1 MRHLAAVFAFLG
13 LSAFA
18 QERLQVHPAPPRP
31 FILTEEG
38 DTGRT
43 AIAVPTATPPGRYTA
58 TTSAGG
64 QSWTLDV
71 TPPDPVPASI
81 HPPAVLLNGWQIQT
95 LTGACPV
102 RPSSGSFGRL
112 EELFRAEGR
121 PVLFFDN
128 CRECP
133 GGSIED
139 CALALKDFLAV
150 QRTQAGDSVPE
161 FDLIGHSM
169 GGLIARAYLAGM
181 TPDGWFPPEDHRIRK
196 LVLIATPNFG
206 AYTIVSVDQQTRQ
219 MQEGSQF
226 QWDLATW
233 HQGSDDF
240 RGVDALAIAGAAH
253 NRQGDGVVSTMS
265 ASIAFAHGLERTRV
279 LDYCHTSG
287 INLLLFCRFSRTGI
301 AEVDNREHQT
311 WRILNSFLNGRT
323 DWRSIGSSAATDPW
337 LRLNSIGFGH
347 LYAADDQPLARGP
360 VLADPSLIL
369 TRSVF
374 PFVGLDGTSRPLS
387 VQTGLSGGV
396 FPLLFKYG
404 PVIGRVLAE
413 RRGPG
418 LAVEAGQWI
427 EILGQQLENA
437 EVQANNRPLFAEASE
452 AGRIRAWLPDDTTGL
467 VWLTVR
473 NDKGT
478 HTVRIM
484 ATRPAGG

>member
-1 MRHLAAVFAFLG
+1 MRHLAAVFALLG

-18 QERLQVHPAPPRP
+18 QERLQVHPTPPRP

-150 QRTQAGDSVPE
+150 QRTQAGDPVPE

-169 GGLIARAYLAGM
+169 GGLIARSYLAGM

-206 AYTIVSVDQQTRQ
+206 AYTVVSVDKQTRQ

-233 HQGSDDF
+233 HQGTDDL
-240 RGVDALAIAGAAH
+240 RGVDALAIVGSLH
-253 NRQGDGVVSTMS
+253 DQRGDGVVSMMS
-265 ASIAFAHGLERTRV
+265 ASIGFAHGRRRTRV
-279 LDYCHTSG
+279 LPYCHTSSPA
-287 INLLLFCRFSRTGI
+287 LLPFCGLARKGL
-301 AEVDNREHQT
+301 AEVDGPDHMT
-311 WRILNSFLNGRT
+311 WPLLNSFLNDRQ
-323 DWRSIGSSAATDPW
+323 DWYLNGEDGATNPW
-337 LRLNSIGFGH
+337 LRRNGIGFGH
-347 LYAADDQPLARGP
+347 LQSADDKPLARNP
-360 VLADPSLIL
+360 VLTEPVRLMEEM
-369 TRSVF
+369 VF
-374 PFVGLDGTSRPLS
+374 PFVSQAGEPQTVS
-387 VQTGLSGGV
+387 VETGLSGGV

-427 EILGQQLENA
+427 EILGQHLENA

-452 AGRIRAWLPDDTTGL
+452 ADRIRAWLPEDTTGL

-473 NDKGT
+473 NNKGT